1 MNLSKRAA
9 VITIA
14 ICAIGGGIV
23 AHVVDG
29 ISRVDGFL
37 YDAAIAARAAVI
49 PAPVES
55 RFAPVV
61 VIAVDER
68 SLTDPRLT
76 TYPRAMFGK
85 IWEPLILSLVD
96 AGTKAIAFDLLLAY
110 SGNALDARFDRPF
123 MIALSRNRDRIVL
136 GRSAAT
142 LPARQYLAAL
152 RNDPGALGLLEIVP
166 DEDGIYRR
174 VQAAPVVVDGEPLPG
189 LTAATLSR
197 SGGPN
202 MPAEVLLAPHRHLEA
217 MPTYSLIDV
226 LSCAD
231 SDPDR
236 LADVFADRIA
246 FIGTTLPDEDRK
258 RSAGRF
264 LPEPQPAAADNEGA
278 KEDCRLTPK
287 GVSVSSSDT
296 EQAASTVPGV
306 FLHATAA
313 EAVLNNDLT
322 ETLPIAWRVAAGVL
336 SGGIGAAIG
345 LTLMP
350 WMAAVATLLAGVAA
364 WAGEVVLLEATYW
377 FPAGPVIAVLLV
389 SVVLAYTVR
398 YLAVE
403 RRQLLVTKAFDHY
416 LAPALVER
424 LAENPDALRLGGD
437 TRPVTIM
444 FADLSGFTALSTK
457 VSADELMQITN
468 RYLALIADSI
478 DDSGG
483 YVDKFIGDAVMGIW
497 GAPADDP
504 NHAANAVGAALRI
517 TDLIRQARAE
527 TTGGGHSF
535 GVKIGAHTGDAIV
548 GNVGSQ
554 KRFNYT
560 AVGETVNVASR
571 LEGLPGVYGCEI
583 VISDTTAAAV
593 AGWFLMRELD
603 RVAVK
608 GRDEPVGIYE
618 VIAPPMTA
626 SEAKHRLVE
635 DYAAALTLY
644 RSRRFDEA
652 AAAFDKLADDG
663 PAAVMAKRCREYLD
677 QPPPEDWDGVLVL
690 TSK

>member
-9 VITIA
+9 AITIA
-14 ICAIGGGIV
+14 VCAIAGGIV
-23 AHVVDG
+23 AQFADG
-29 ISRVDGFL
+29 VGRVDGFL
-37 YDAAIAARAAVI
+37 YDAAIAARAAVM
-49 PAPVES
+49 PAPVET

-68 SLTDPRLT
+68 SLTDPRLA
-76 TYPRAMFGK
+76 TYPRAMFGE
-85 IWEPLILSLVD
+85 IWERLILALVE
-96 AGTKAIAFDLLLAY
+96 AQAKAIAFDLLLAY
-110 SGNALDARFDRPF
+110 SGNELKDGFDRPF

-142 LPARQYLAAL
+142 LPAQQYRAAL
-152 RNDPGALGLLEIVP
+152 REDPGAFGLLEIVP

-174 VQAAPVVVDGEPLPG
+174 VQAMPVIIDGEPLPG
-189 LTAATLSR
+189 LTAATLNR
-197 SGGPN
+197 SGGPA
-202 MPAEVLLAPHRHLEA
+202 MPPEVLLAPRRHLEA

-226 LSCAD
+226 LNCAE
-231 SDPDR
+231 SEPAR
-236 LADVFADRIA
+236 LADVFADRMA
-246 FIGTTLPDEDRK
+246 FVGTTLPDEDRK

-264 LPEPQPAAADNEGA
+264 LPEPEPVAAASEPDKA
-278 KEDCRLTPK
+278 TCSLIPK
-287 GVSVSSSDT
+287 GVSVSASDA

-313 EAVLNNDLT
+313 EAVLNDDLT
-322 ETLPIAWRVAAGVL
+322 EVLPIAWRVAAGVL
-336 SGGIGAAIG
+336 SGGIGAVIG

-350 WMAAVATLLAGVAA
+350 WMAAGATLLAGIAA
-364 WAGEVVLLEATYW
+364 WAGEVVLLEAAYW
-377 FPAGPVIAVLLV
+377 FPAGPAIAVLLV
-389 SVVLAYTVR
+389 SVILAYTVR

-468 RYLALIADSI
+468 RYLALIADAI

-504 NHAANAVGAALRI
+504 DHAANAVGAALRI
-517 TDLIRQARAE
+517 TDLIHQARAE

-608 GRDEPVGIYE
+608 GRAQPVGIYE

-626 SEAKHRLVE
+626 SEAQHRLVE

-652 AAAFDKLADDG
+652 ATAFDKLADDG

>member
-9 VITIA
+9 AITIA
-14 ICAIGGGIV
+14 VCAIGGGIFSHAV
-23 AHVVDG
+23 ERIV
-29 ISRVDGFL
+29 RVDGLL
-37 YDAAIAARAAVI
+37 YDLAVAGRADVW
-49 PAPVES
+49 PATTENQS
-55 RFAPVV
+55 PVV

-68 SLTDPRLT
+68 SLSHPRLA
-76 TYPRAMFGK
+76 TYPRSMLGTV
-85 IWEPLILSLVD
+85 WEGLISNLTQ
-96 AGTKAIAFDLLLAY
+96 AGVKVIAFDFLLAY
-110 SGNALDARFDRPF
+110 SGNSLIERFDRPF
-123 MIALSRNRDRIVL
+123 MIALSRNRDRLVL

-142 LPARQYLAAL
+142 VPADPYRAAL
-152 RNDPGALGLLEIVP
+152 RNDPAALGMLEIAP

-174 VQAAPVVVDGEPLPG
+174 VQRAPLEIGGERLPG
-189 LTAATLSR
+189 LTATVLTKN
-197 SGGPN
+197 GGPQ
-202 MPAEVLLAPHRHLEA
+202 MPEEVLLAPRRHLESI
-217 MPTYSLIDV
+217 PTYSLVDV
-226 LSCAD
+226 LSCAET
-231 SDPDR
+231 DPEAFAR
-236 LADVFADRIA
+236 VFSERIV
-246 FIGTTLPDEDRK
+246 FVGTTLPDEDRK
-258 RSAGRF
+258 RAVDRF
-264 LPEPQPAAADNEGA
+264 IDLPEMTVLREPSPHSACGLYPLPESA
-278 KEDCRLTPK
+278 
-287 GVSVSSSDT
+287 SVQT
-296 EQAASTVPGV
+296 AEQAVRTVSGV
-306 FLHATAA
+306 YLHATAA
-313 EAVLNNDLT
+313 EAVLSNDLT
-322 ETLPIAWRVAAGVL
+322 EVLPATWRVAAGVL
-336 SGGIGAAIG
+336 SGGIGAVIG

-350 WMAAVATLLAGVAA
+350 WMAAAATLLTGVAA
-364 WAGEVVLLEATYW
+364 WTGEVVLLEAAYW
-377 FPAGPVIAVLLV
+377 FPAGPAIAVLLV

-424 LAENPDALRLGGD
+424 LAENPDALRLGGV

-468 RYLALIADSI
+468 RYLALIADAI

-504 NHAANAVGAALRI
+504 DHAANAVGAALRI

-608 GRDEPVGIYE
+608 GRDQPVGIYE

-626 SEAKHRLVE
+626 SEAQHRLVE
-635 DYAAALTLY
+635 DYAAALALY

-663 PAAVMAKRCREYLD
+663 PAGVMAKRCREYVD
-677 QPPPEDWDGVLVL
+677 QPPPEDWNGVLVL

>member
-1 MNLSKRAA
+1 MNPGKRAA

-14 ICAIGGGIV
+14 VCAIGGGLFSHAVEKIN
-23 AHVVDG
+23 
-29 ISRVDGFL
+29 RVDGLL
-37 YDAAIAARAAVI
+37 YDLAVAQRADVW
-49 PAPVES
+49 PAETETRS
-55 RFAPVV
+55 PVV

-68 SLTDPRLT
+68 SLAHPRLASF
-76 TYPRAMFGK
+76 PRPMLGK
-85 IWEPLILSLVD
+85 IWEGLISNLAQ
-96 AGTKAIAFDLLLAY
+96 AGANVVAFDFLLAY
-110 SGNALDARFDRPF
+110 SGNALIERFDRPF
-123 MIALSRNRDRIVL
+123 MIALSRNRDRVVL

-142 LPARQYLAAL
+142 VPADPYRAAL
-152 RNDPGALGLLEIVP
+152 RNDPAALGMLEIAP
-166 DEDGIYRR
+166 DEDGVYRR
-174 VQAAPVVVDGEPLPG
+174 VQRTPLEIDDEWLPG
-189 LTAATLSR
+189 LTATVLEKN
-197 SGGPN
+197 GGPQ
-202 MPAEVLLAPHRHLEA
+202 MPAEVLLAPKRHLES
-217 MPTYSLIDV
+217 MPTYSLVDV
-226 LSCAD
+226 LSCAEN
-231 SDPDR
+231 DPESF
-236 LADVFADRIA
+236 ASVFSERIV
-246 FIGTTLPDEDRK
+246 FVGTTLPDEDRK
-258 RSAGRF
+258 RAVDRF
-264 LPEPQPAAADNEGA
+264 IELPEVTAPGEPSPH
-278 KEDCRLTPK
+278 LTCGLYPLPESASTK
-287 GVSVSSSDT
+287 T
-296 EQAASTVPGV
+296 AEQAVRTVSGV
-306 FLHATAA
+306 YLHATAA
-313 EAVLNNDLT
+313 KAVLNDDLT
-322 ETLPIAWRVAAGVL
+322 EMLPAPWRIVAGVL
-336 SGGIGAAIG
+336 SGGIGAIIG

-350 WMAAVATLLAGVAA
+350 WMAAAATLLAGIAA
-364 WAGEVVLLEATYW
+364 LASEVVLLEAAFW
-377 FPAGPVIAVLLV
+377 FPAGPAIAMLLV

-416 LAPALVER
+416 LAPTLVER

-437 TRPVTIM
+437 TRPVTVM

-468 RYLALIADSI
+468 RYLALIADAI

-497 GAPADDP
+497 GAPADDK

-517 TDLIRQARAE
+517 TDLIRQAQAE
-527 TTGGGHSF
+527 TTSGGHSF
-535 GVKIGAHTGDAIV
+535 GVKIGVHTGDAIV

-571 LEGLPGVYGCEI
+571 LEGLPGVYDCKI

-608 GRDEPVGIYE
+608 GRAQPVGIYE

-626 SEAKHRLVE
+626 SEAQHRLAE
-635 DYAAALTLY
+635 DYAAALALY

-652 AAAFDKLADDG
+652 AAAFEKLADDG
-663 PAAVMAKRCREYLD
+663 PAAVMATRCREYVD